1 MSNENRGPDRSAAV
15 PLDLILTPELAAVV
29 VYRIADTLAE
39 QDMLPER
46 VAFRMACERAT
57 DGDPL
62 VLAAPGQ
69 VWELREW
76 ADPDMAPCGRLQ
88 ILQRLFGP
96 PRVLAADADDLNGE
110 GQMEELPIE
119 VLEMFDLVS
128 WDTAFLSPAR
138 AGGGR

>member
-1 MSNENRGPDRSAAV
+1 M
-15 PLDLILTPELAAVV
+15 
-29 VYRIADTLAE
+29 
-39 QDMLPER
+39 
-46 VAFRMACERAT
+46 
-57 DGDPL
+57 
-62 VLAAPGQ
+62 LAAPGQ

-88 ILQRLFGP
+88 ILQRLHEP
-96 PRVLAADADDLNGE
+96 PAVLAADADDATGE
-110 GQMEELPIE
+110 GQMEVLPIE